1 MHAIKSFLMK
11 NLHIQIEIGPE
22 LYSKNPDSS
31 SLGQKIISKSIEL
44 IHEIGFEDF
53 TFRKLGK
60 LINSNE
66 SSIYRYFENKHT
78 LLVYLTSWYWSWI
91 EYKLVFATTNIE
103 SPNERLK
110 KSIFILTQ
118 QIKEDNSFGYINE
131 VLLSEIIFS
140 ESVKAYHTKSV
151 DEENKRGCFKAYIS
165 VVQRVSNIVLEI
177 RPAYNYPHMLI
188 STVIEGAHQQ
198 NYFAE
203 HLPKLTDA
211 SKDNEAITN
220 FYSEMVFNF
229 LK

>member
-1 MHAIKSFLMK
+1 MK

-31 SLGQKIISKSIEL
+31 ALGQKIISKSIEL
-44 IHEIGFEDF
+44 IHEIGFENF

-91 EYKLVFATTNIE
+91 EYRLVFATTNIP
-103 SPNERLK
+103 SPNDRLE
-110 KSIFILTQ
+110 KSVNILTQ
-118 QIKEDNSFGYINE
+118 QVKEDNSFGYINE

-140 ESVKAYHTKSV
+140 ESIKAYHTKSV

-165 VVQRVSNIVLEI
+165 VVQRVSSIVLEI
-177 RPAYNYPHMLI
+177 KPNYKYPHMLI

-203 HLPKLTDA
+203 HLPKLTDT
-211 SKDNEAITN
+211 SKDNDAVSL
-220 FYSEMVFNF
+220 FYKEMVFNL

>member
-1 MHAIKSFLMK
+1 MK

-31 SLGQKIISKSIEL
+31 ALGQKIISKSIEL
-44 IHEIGFEDF
+44 IHEIGFENF

-91 EYKLVFATTNIE
+91 EYRLVFATTNIP
-103 SPNERLK
+103 SPNDRLE
-110 KSIFILTQ
+110 KSVNILTQ
-118 QIKEDNSFGYINE
+118 QVKEDNSFGYINE

-140 ESVKAYHTKSV
+140 ESIKAYHTKSV
-151 DEENKRGCFKAYIS
+151 DEENQRGCFKAYIS
-165 VVQRVSNIVLEI
+165 VVQRVSSIVLEI
-177 RPAYNYPHMLI
+177 KPNYKYPHMLI

-203 HLPKLTDA
+203 HLPKLTDT
-211 SKDNEAITN
+211 SKDNDAISI
-220 FYSEMVFNF
+220 FYKEMVFNL

>member
-1 MHAIKSFLMK
+1 MQ
-11 NLHIQIEIGPE
+11 NLHIQIEIDSE

-31 SLGQKIISKSIEL
+31 ELGRKIISKSIVL
-44 IHEIGFEDF
+44 IHEIGFENF

-91 EYKLVFATTNIE
+91 AYRLVFATTNIE
-103 SPNERLK
+103 SPEERLK
-110 KSIFILTQ
+110 KSILILTQ

-140 ESVKAYHTKSV
+140 ESIKAYHTKNV
-151 DEENKRGCFKAYIS
+151 DEENKRGCFKAYIA
-165 VVQRVSNIVLEI
+165 VVQRVSNIVLEMK
-177 RPAYNYPHMLI
+177 PSYKYPHMLI

-203 HLPKLTDA
+203 HLPKLTDT
-211 SKDNEAITN
+211 SKDSEAITD
-220 FYSEMVFNF
+220 FYTEMVFNF